1 MKSVG
6 ELKQAVRERL
16 KQLNVQVA
24 YHSLTAATGVALA
37 GVRDVVSSLIEIAGI
52 FTPEAQALVWVE
64 NGGGASLG
72 IALVGADGNL
82 CLNVSDE
89 FEIGLEGGIT
99 PETIVRL
106 ALSELDHGAENVV
119 SLTLFADPALQLS
132 PKLVLLDAKFP
143 QRAVALSGQS
153 WPMIF
158 PRHHFLDEEDRP
170 RNTCLGW
177 AMGSGQPVLVNDYR
191 ALRGCNL
198 FLRQC
203 QMVTPR
209 HRAIQRMHPVTR
221 AMARARSSR

>member
-24 YHSLTAATGVALA
+24 YHSLLAATGVALV
-37 GVRDVVSSLIEIAGI
+37 GVRDVVSSLIEIAGYSRRKRKRWSGSR
-52 FTPEAQALVWVE
+52 TAAERP
-64 NGGGASLG
+64 GDRSGGAGDS
-72 IALVGADGNL
+72 L

-106 ALSELDHGAENVV
+106 ALSELDYGAETVV

-170 RNTCLGW
+170 RNTCQGW

-198 FLRQC
+198 FLRRC

-209 HRAIQRMHPVTR
+209 QR
-221 AMARARSSR
+221 